1 MASHKIDKLW
11 GKKNIFL
18 LLVLQT
24 KYHEL
29 QRKVDYTGLLVCSC
43 KCVLLQLVAA
53 VGRADPCFC
62 HRDDQSCIFVAGR
75 LLMVVHDPHVFV
87 LLLVFFL
94 FFFCGTC
101 HNVAPLQLEIDNF
114 QRQDK
119 VIDVIVFSIC
129 KENKMGKQ

>member
-11 GKKNIFL
+11 GKENIFS
-18 LLVLQT
+18 LLVLWT

-62 HRDDQSCIFVAGR
+62 HRDDESCIFVAGR

-87 LLLVFFL
+87 LLLFFPL

-114 QRQDK
+114 
-119 VIDVIVFSIC
+119 
-129 KENKMGKQ
+129 